1 MATHTLMDSILPLLL
16 KASLI
21 TLQASALGTLFGL
34 AAGILLGVFN
44 SERLKKNGLSQTIHL
59 YVTILRGTP
68 LFVQILIVYF
78 ALPEALGI
86 DIPPLTAGVIALSLN
101 SSAYL
106 SEIIRGSINSISP
119 GQWEA
124 GETLGYSQYQA
135 LRFIILPQAIK
146 QALPA
151 ITNEFSTLI
160 KESSILLFIG
170 VPELMKASRDI
181 VARELKPMEVYALT
195 ALIYLA
201 MTTVV
206 ALFTKQLERRI

>member
-1 MATHTLMDSILPLLL
+1 MIESILPLLL

-21 TLQASALGTLFGL
+21 TLEASALGTLFGL
-34 AAGILLGVFN
+34 AFGILLGVFN
-44 SERLKKNGLSQTIHL
+44 SDRLKKPGLSQIIDL
-59 YVTILRGTP
+59 YIAVIRGTP
-68 LFVQILIVYF
+68 IFVQLLIVYF

-106 SEIIRGSINSISP
+106 SEIIRGSINSIP
-119 GQWEA
+119 AGQWEA
-124 GETLGYSQYQA
+124 TETLGYSQYQS
-135 LRFIILPQAIK
+135 LRHVILPQAIK

-181 VARELKPMEVYALT
+181 VSRELRPMEVYAMT

-201 MTTVV
+201 MTTAV
-206 ALFTKQLERRI
+206 ALCTKQLERRI

>member
-1 MATHTLMDSILPLLL
+1 MIESILPLLL

-21 TLQASALGTLFGL
+21 TLQASILGTIFGL

-44 SERLKKNGLSQTIHL
+44 SERLKMLGCSQLINF
-59 YVTILRGTP
+59 YVAIIRGTP
-68 LFVQILIVYF
+68 IFVQLLIVYF
-78 ALPEALGI
+78 ALPEILEI
-86 DIPPLTAGVIALSLN
+86 DIPPLTAGVITLSLN

-106 SEIIRGSINSISP
+106 SEIIRGSINALPP

-124 GETLGYSQYQA
+124 AETLGYSQTQS
-135 LRFIILPQAIK
+135 LRYIILPQAIK
-146 QALPA
+146 HALPA

-181 VARELKPMEVYALT
+181 VARELRPMEVYALT
-195 ALIYLA
+195 ALIYFV
-201 MTTVV
+201 MTSVV

>member
-1 MATHTLMDSILPLLL
+1 MIESVLPLLL

-21 TLQASALGTLFGL
+21 TLEASTLGAVFGVL
-34 AAGILLGVFN
+34 GGLILGVFN
-44 SERLKKNGLSQTIHL
+44 SQRLRKLGLAQLIDL
-59 YVTILRGTP
+59 YVAVIRGTP
-68 LFVQILIVYF
+68 IFVQLLIVYF
-78 ALPEALGI
+78 ALPELLGI
-86 DIPPLTAGVIALSLN
+86 DIPPLAAGVAALGLN

-106 SEIIRGSINSISP
+106 SEIIRGSINAIPP

-124 GETLGYSQYQA
+124 AETLGYSQYQS
-135 LRFIILPQAIK
+135 LRHIILPQAIK
-146 QALPA
+146 HALPS

-181 VARELKPMEVYALT
+181 VARELRPMEVYAMT

-206 ALFTKQLERRI
+206 SLFTKQLERRI

>member
-1 MATHTLMDSILPLLL
+1 MIESILPLLL

-21 TLQASALGTLFGL
+21 TLEASALGTLFGL
-34 AAGILLGVFN
+34 AAGILLGVLN
-44 SERLKKNGLSQTIHL
+44 SERLKTSGLSHLINL
-59 YVTILRGTP
+59 YVAIIRGTP
-68 LFVQILIVYF
+68 IFVQLLIVYF
-78 ALPEALGI
+78 ALPELLNI
-86 DIPPLTAGVIALSLN
+86 DIPPFTAGVIALSLN

-106 SEIIRGSINSISP
+106 SEIIRGSINAIPP

-124 GETLGYSQYQA
+124 AETLGYSQYQS
-135 LRFIILPQAIK
+135 LRYIILPQAIK
-146 QALPA
+146 QALPS

-181 VARELKPMEVYALT
+181 VARELKPMEIYAMT

-201 MTTVV
+201 MTTAV
-206 ALFTKQLERRI
+206 ALCTKQLERRI

>member
-1 MATHTLMDSILPLLL
+1 MIDSVLPLLL

-34 AAGILLGVFN
+34 AIGILLGVFN
-44 SERLKKNGLSQTIHL
+44 SERLKKIGVSQVIDL
-59 YVTILRGTP
+59 YVAIIRGTP
-68 LFVQILIVYF
+68 IFVQLLIVYF
-78 ALPEALGI
+78 ALPEVLNI

-106 SEIIRGSINSISP
+106 SEIIRGGINAISP

-124 GETLGYSQYQA
+124 AETLGYSQYQT
-135 LRFIILPQAIK
+135 LRYIILPQAIK
-146 QALPA
+146 QALPS

-181 VARELKPMEVYALT
+181 VARELRPMEVYALT
-195 ALIYLA
+195 ALIYLV
-201 MTTVV
+201 MTSAV
-206 ALFTKQLERRI
+206 ALCTKQLERRI